1 MTTMRPWPSI
11 PGETPIEDISGLKLR
26 SVRHRAALNAVEA
39 ENIRRAVIKYL
50 AARPS
55 RRLAPFDLKWLKTLH
70 REMLGNVWTWAGE
83 FRQVELNLGVPH
95 QQIEEQLHNLMGD
108 LKAWDAGGMPLIEQA
123 AMLHHR
129 AVRIH
134 PFLNG
139 NGRWARLLANIW
151 LKMHG
156 QPLTEWPEGN
166 IGAESTVR
174 ADYLAAIKSADAGDY
189 RALFELHRRFT
200 PESNA

>member
-1 MTTMRPWPSI
+1 MRPWPSI
-11 PGETPIEDISGLKLR
+11 PGETPIEDISGLKIK
-26 SVRHRAALNAVEA
+26 SVRHRAALNAPEA
-39 ENIRRAVIKYL
+39 ENIRRAVLKYL
-50 AARPS
+50 AAKPS
-55 RRLAPFDLKWLKTLH
+55 RRLARFDLKWLKVLH

-83 FRQVELNLGVPH
+83 FRRVELNLGVPH
-95 QQIEEQLHNLMGD
+95 QQIEEQLHNLLGD
-108 LKAWDAGGMPLIEQA
+108 LEAWDASGMPLVEQA
-123 AMLHHR
+123 ALLHHR

-151 LKMHG
+151 LKRHDH
-156 QPLTEWPEGN
+156 PLTEWPEGT

-174 ADYLAAIKSADAGDY
+174 ADYLVAIKAADGGDY
-189 RALFELHRRFT
+189 RALLELHRRFT